1 MAEKPKLKPLS
12 PMDAYLVRLETPNTH
27 MHTASL
33 LVLRRP
39 DNAEPDFVRKLH
51 EQLVAL
57 PFAQTP
63 PFFYRLYRG
72 RRWRKPAW
80 EIVDELDVDYHL
92 RFSSLPSPGHRKEL
106 TGLVEQLHSTPLDF
120 SRPLW
125 QCHIIDGLA
134 DDCFAFYLKMHHALA
149 DGGTVVRLITT
160 FLSEKPEPF
169 SLELAQQRH
178 KAVFGAAAPTAL
190 TKTNI
195 GAGKAMK
202 MAFATLLSQLRTT
215 LRHDDPEIVTPYVAP
230 TTPFDCPLGP
240 DRAFALQSIR
250 LGRLSALRRV
260 SGATVNDLVL
270 AACADAL
277 RRYLLEVD
285 ALPRRPLVVSVA
297 VALEREEGHIG
308 EGNEVAGV
316 YIALPTHL
324 AEARERIAFVH
335 SSMNKAKAAILT
347 MPKAAIEAYLRLT
360 SIPFAISQMVGLGT
374 LFPPYSNVTISNVPG
389 PREKL
394 YFHGARVEHMYPA
407 SVIFNR
413 QALNI
418 TVRGCTDDLNIGVV
432 ACSRAVPDLQRLT
445 DYIVEAVDHLEQEF
459 GLSANTLNPGDE

>member
-1 MAEKPKLKPLS
+1 MAEKLRLKPLS

-39 DNAEPDFVRKLH
+39 GNAGPDFVRKLY
-51 EQLVAL
+51 EQLTVL
-57 PFAQTP
+57 PFGQTP
-63 PFFYRLYRG
+63 PFFYRLYRD

-80 EIVDELDVDYHL
+80 EVVDELDMAYHL
-92 RFSSLPSPGHRKEL
+92 RFSSLPSPGDRKAL
-106 TGLVEQLHSTPLDF
+106 TGLVQQLHSAPLDF
-120 SRPLW
+120 SLPLW
-125 QCHIIDGLA
+125 QCHMIDGLA

-149 DGGTVVRLITT
+149 DGGTVVRLIST
-160 FLSEKPEPF
+160 FLSEQPEPF
-169 SLELAQQRH
+169 SLQLAEQRH
-178 KAVFGAAAPTAL
+178 KAVFGTAAPTAV
-190 TKTNI
+190 TKTEI
-195 GAGKAMK
+195 STGKAMR
-202 MAFATLLSQLRTT
+202 MAFSTLLRQLRTT

-240 DRAFALQSIR
+240 DRSYALQSIKLDR
-250 LGRLSALRRV
+250 LGALRKA

-270 AACADAL
+270 AACAAAL
-277 RRYLLEVD
+277 RRYLLEVG
-285 ALPRRPLVVSVA
+285 ALPRRPLVASVA

-324 AEARERIAFVH
+324 EHGRERIAFVH
-335 SSMNKAKAAILT
+335 SSMNKAKAAVLT

-360 SIPFAISQMVGLGT
+360 SIPFAVSQMVGLGS

-432 ACSRAVPDLQRLT
+432 ACRKAVPDLQRLT
-445 DYIVEAVDHLEQEF
+445 DYIVEAVDHLEHEF
-459 GLSANTLNPGDE
+459 RLDPGRDA

>member
-1 MAEKPKLKPLS
+1 MAAKPKLKPLS

-39 DNAEPDFVRKLH
+39 DNAAPDFVRKLY

-80 EIVDELDVDYHL
+80 EVVDSLDTAYHL
-92 RFSSLPSPGHRKEL
+92 RFSSLPSPGDRGEL
-106 TGLVEQLHSTPLDF
+106 TGLVQQLHSEPLDF

-125 QCHIIDGLA
+125 QCHMIDGLA
-134 DDCFAFYLKMHHALA
+134 DNCFAFYLKMHHALA

-160 FLSEKPEPF
+160 FLSEQPEPF

-178 KAVFGAAAPTAL
+178 QAVFGVSSPTAS
-190 TKTNI
+190 KIEI
-195 GAGKAMK
+195 GKVKAMRL
-202 MAFATLLSQLRTT
+202 AFATLLRQLRT
-215 LRHDDPEIVTPYVAP
+215 RDDPEIVTPYVAP
-230 TTPFDCPLGP
+230 VTPFDCPLGP
-240 DRAFALQSIR
+240 DRTYALQSIG
-250 LGRLSALRRV
+250 LGRLSALRKK
-260 SGATVNDLVL
+260 SGATINDLVL

-277 RRYLLEVD
+277 RRYLHEVD
-285 ALPRRPLVVSVA
+285 ALPERPLVVSVA
-297 VALEREEGHIG
+297 VALEREEGHVG

-324 AEARERIAFVH
+324 EDGRERIAFVH
-335 SSMNKAKAAILT
+335 SSMNKAKEAVLG

-360 SIPFAISQMVGLGT
+360 SIPFATSQMLGLGT

-432 ACSRAVPDLQRLT
+432 ACSKAVPDLQRLT
-445 DYIVEAVDHLEQEF
+445 DYIVDAVAQLETEF
-459 GLSANTLNPGDE
+459 GLTDGNGS

>member
-1 MAEKPKLKPLS
+1 MAAKPKLKLLS

-39 DNAEPDFVRKLH
+39 DRATPDFVRELY

-80 EIVDELDVDYHL
+80 EVVDDLDMAYHL
-92 RFSSLPSPGHRKEL
+92 RFSSLAAPGNREDL
-106 TGLVEQLHSTPLDF
+106 TALVQQLHSEPLDF

-125 QCHIIDGLA
+125 QCHMIDGLA
-134 DDCFAFYLKMHHALA
+134 DNCFAFYLKMHHALA
-149 DGGTVVRLITT
+149 DGGTVVRLIST
-160 FLSEKPEPF
+160 FLSEQPEPF
-169 SLELAQQRH
+169 SLQLAQQRH
-178 KAVFGAAAPTAL
+178 KAVFGAPAAATAS
-190 TKTNI
+190 KTEI
-195 GAGKAMK
+195 GKGKAMK
-202 MAFATLLSQLRTT
+202 LAFSTLVKQLRT
-215 LRHDDPEIVTPYVAP
+215 RDDPEIVTPYVAP
-230 TTPFDCPLGP
+230 ATPFDCPLGP
-240 DRAFALQSIR
+240 DRTYALQSIG
-250 LGRLSALRRV
+250 LGRLSALRKK

-285 ALPRRPLVVSVA
+285 ALPARPLVVSVA
-297 VALEREEGHIG
+297 VALEREEGSIG
-308 EGNEVAGV
+308 QGNEVAGV

-324 AEARERIAFVH
+324 ADGRERIAFVH
-335 SSMNKAKAAILT
+335 SSMNKAKEAVLG
-347 MPKAAIEAYLRLT
+347 MPKAAIEAYMRLT
-360 SIPFAISQMVGLGT
+360 SIPFATSQMLGLGT

-445 DYIVEAVDHLEQEF
+445 DYIVDAVAHLEQDF
-459 GLSANTLNPGDE
+459 GLSAG